1 MALENRD
8 LKAGQK
14 LVARYKGQEHTVLVL
29 GDDKA
34 GLGFELDGKAIFK
47 SLSTAGN
54 AVTGGSVNGWRFWA
68 QEGELKAKRETAATP
83 AGTKRSVK
91 PESRVKQIRRVPN
104 QKGVADGQIKWHC
117 SACMASFVHD
127 GSAEPDAC
135 PQGHTRETT
144 DEFTT
149 D

>member
-29 GDDKA
+29 GDDKV
-34 GLGFELDGKAIFK
+34 GLGFELDGKTIYK

-54 AVTGGSVNGWRFWA
+54 AVTGGSVNGWRFWS
-68 QEGELKAKRETAATP
+68 QEGDLKAKRESEAKP
-83 AGTKRSVK
+83 AGTKRGVK

-104 QKGVADGQIKWHC
+104 QKGVTEGQVKWHC
-117 SACMASFVHD
+117 SACMASFLAD
-127 GSAEPDAC
+127 SAAEPDAC
-135 PQGHTRETT
+135 PQGHPREAT

>member
-29 GDDKA
+29 GDDKV

-54 AVTGGSVNGWRFWA
+54 AVTGGSVNGWRFWSR
-68 QEGELKAKRETAATP
+68 EGELKAKRETEAKP
-83 AGTKRSVK
+83 AGKKSVK

-117 SACMASFVHD
+117 SACMTSFVHD
-127 GSAEPDAC
+127 GTAEPDAC
-135 PQGHTRETT
+135 PQGHPREAT
-144 DEFTT
+144 DEFATA

>member
-34 GLGFELDGKAIFK
+34 GLGFELDGKTIYK

-54 AVTGGSVNGWRFWA
+54 AVTGGSVNGWRFWS
-68 QEGELKAKRETAATP
+68 QEGDLKAKRATEAKP
-83 AGTKRSVK
+83 AGRKSVT
-91 PESRVKQIRRVPN
+91 PGARVKQIRRVPN

-117 SACMASFVHD
+117 SACMASFLHD
-127 GSAEPDAC
+127 GTADPDAC
-135 PQGHTRETT
+135 PQGHPRETT